1 VGTLKPQSNGPL
13 YINTVIGTL
22 AVDGWAVTF
31 GTARRV
37 WGWARAPPSP
47 LLAVPN
53 VTAHA
58 STTSV
63 PTSHYLMWYYNCLWT
78 LKGQLYAEC
87 SSCRNPLPRASTHP
101 SHWTEHS
108 GLQGRIDRVKM
119 MKFKEDYRSAYS
131 SRVSSLILSVYLV
144 RLKQR
149 ALVGL
154 EMYYGDNRDDTQLF
168 QLIKAHDVAQH
179 IRRKQVHNIL

>member
-1 VGTLKPQSNGPL
+1 
-13 YINTVIGTL
+13 
-22 AVDGWAVTF
+22 
-31 GTARRV
+31 
-37 WGWARAPPSP
+37 
-47 LLAVPN
+47 
-53 VTAHA
+53 
-58 STTSV
+58 
-63 PTSHYLMWYYNCLWT
+63 
-78 LKGQLYAEC
+78 
-87 SSCRNPLPRASTHP
+87 
-101 SHWTEHS
+101 
-108 GLQGRIDRVKM
+108 M